1 MNVRGVGYAMAG
13 LVVLPALLASAPLAA
28 AAAGPIPGTVF
39 IQTVPALAGVHLLVG
54 SVPVTTAT
62 GGAAK
67 VAVANFNDVASKVT
81 LASSAIDARDTV
93 SLATVNVAP
102 HTVKYE
108 SHLTIG
114 LNVTSKVTI
123 QISGGNTG
131 VSPSDVQSIRLHSV
145 TGKTMQVDP
154 RVTPA
159 VSLLSRQTRLIAGAV
174 TAQVVTWSVDSLL
187 ANPGVSV
194 TTAQAAFDP
203 LTVGTWPMVL
213 LPVAGTVRVDTVP
226 ATPGV
231 SFALEGATGTTDAQ
245 GHATMPVTDLNGVDT
260 GLKLSS
266 SQAAGSNVSVLRV
279 AGLPPGATFQRH
291 LVAAL
296 AVSRTV
302 SLRFTDSDGHSI
314 AASRVS
320 DVKITGGGDT
330 MDIPGA
336 QLASPILVLS
346 EQGKLVNGTW
356 QPQQVTY
363 TVTQVTVDGSDA
375 VFAGQQ
381 RFNPTTSSNWSIS
394 LSAFD
399 LTVTVRD
406 VLFGRRI
413 ASAAEVTR
421 PDGEQ
426 FGVLLRGGQP
436 TVLRSIVRGQYTLL
450 TRSAFLGANSK
461 ILVSKNSD
469 VEIRVVTLSDVA
481 VLAMVVLA
489 ASLAVVLVGVGMAG
503 RSRQRRVGATDE

>member
-1 MNVRGVGYAMAG
+1 VNVRGVGYALAG
-13 LVVLPALLASAPLAA
+13 LVVLPTLLASTPVAA
-28 AAAGPIPGTVF
+28 AAAGPVPGTVF

-54 SVPVTTAT
+54 SSPVTTGA

-67 VAVANFNDVASKVT
+67 VTVADFNSVASKVS
-81 LASSAIDARDTV
+81 LASTVLDARDTV
-93 SLATVNVAP
+93 ALASVNVAP
-102 HTVKYE
+102 HTAKYQ

-114 LNVTSKVTI
+114 LNVTSKVTL

-131 VSPSDVQSIRLHSV
+131 VSPGDVQAIRLHSV

-154 RVTPA
+154 RATPV
-159 VSLLSRQTRLIAGAV
+159 VSLLSRQTRLIAGTV

-194 TTAQAAFDP
+194 TTSSTPFDP
-203 LTVGTWPMVL
+203 LTDGTWPLVL
-213 LPVAGTVRVDTVP
+213 RPVAGTVMVDTVP

-231 SFALEGATGTTDAQ
+231 SFGLEGATGVTDAH
-245 GHATMPVTDLNGVDT
+245 GHATMPVTDLNGVGA
-260 GLKLSS
+260 GLKLST
-266 SQAAGSNVSVLRV
+266 SQAVGSTVSVLRV
-279 AGLPPGATFQRH
+279 AGLPPGTTFQRH

-296 AVSRTV
+296 AVSRPV
-302 SLRFTDSDGHSI
+302 SLGFTDSDGHSI
-314 AASRVS
+314 SPSRIS
-320 DVKITGGGDT
+320 DVKITGGGGT
-330 MDIPGA
+330 MDISGA
-336 QLASPILVLS
+336 QLLSPVSVLS

-363 TVTQVTVDGSDA
+363 TVTRVTVDGSDA

-381 RFNPTTSSNWSIS
+381 RFNPNTSSNWSIS

-413 ASAAEVTR
+413 TSAAEVTR
-421 PDGEQ
+421 PDGKQ
-426 FGVLLRGGQP
+426 YGVLLGAGQP
-436 TVLRSIVRGQYTLL
+436 TVLRSLVRGQYTLV
-450 TRSAFLGANSK
+450 TRSAVVGADSK

-469 VEIRVVTLSDVA
+469 AEIRVVTLSDVL
-481 VLAMVVLA
+481 VFAMVVLG
-489 ASLAVVLVGVGMAG
+489 ASVSVVVLGVGMSR
-503 RSRQRRVGATDE
+503 RSKQRRIGASDE

>member
-1 MNVRGVGYAMAG
+1 MRARSVGCALAG
-13 LVVLPALLASAPLAA
+13 LVVLPTLLASTPAAA
-28 AAAGPIPGTVF
+28 AAAGPVPGTVF

-54 SVPVTTAT
+54 TAPVTTAT
-62 GGAAK
+62 GGVAK
-67 VAVANFNDVASKVT
+67 VTVANFNDVASKVT
-81 LASSAIDARDTV
+81 LASSALDARDTV

-108 SHLTIG
+108 SHLTVG
-114 LNVTSKVTI
+114 LNVTSKVTL

-131 VSPSDVQSIRLHSV
+131 VSPGDVQSIRLHSL

-154 RVTPA
+154 HVTPT
-159 VSLLSRQTRLIAGAV
+159 VSLLSRQTRLIAGTV
-174 TAQVVTWSVDSLL
+174 TAQAVTWSVDSLL

-203 LTVGTWPMVL
+203 LTQGTWPLVL
-213 LPVAGTVRVDTVP
+213 LPVAGTVMVDTVP

-231 SFALEGATGTTDAQ
+231 SFGLEGATGTTDAH
-245 GHATMPVTDLNGVDT
+245 GHATMPVTDLNGVDA
-260 GLKLSS
+260 GLKLDA
-266 SQAAGSNVSVLRV
+266 SQAVGSTVSVLRV

-296 AVSRTV
+296 AVNRSV
-302 SLRFTDSDGHSI
+302 SLGFTDSGGRPI

-320 DVKITGGGDT
+320 DVKITGGGGT
-330 MDIPGA
+330 TDISGA
-336 QLASPILVLS
+336 QLLSPVSVLA

-356 QPQQVTY
+356 QPQQVMY
-363 TVTQVTVDGSDA
+363 TVTRVTVDGSDA

-381 RFNPTTSSNWSIS
+381 RFNPNTSSNWSIS

-426 FGVLLRGGQP
+426 YGVLLGAGQP

-450 TRSAFLGANSK
+450 TRSAVVGADSK

-489 ASLAVVLVGVGMAG
+489 ASLSVVVLGVGMSR
-503 RSRQRRVGATDE
+503 RSKQRRLGASDE